1 MLAGSIKLDFMK
13 RRTLGGLIII
23 MIITIACGG
32 KEKESI
38 EKDIASMSWQEIEAQ
53 AQGRTVNMMMWSG
66 DPKINAYMNNYVAP
80 AMKERYNI
88 DVEISNGQ
96 GNAVVQ
102 LIMTEKQAGKDS
114 NIDMMWIN
122 GETFYQLR
130 QIKGLYGPFVEQLP
144 NAKLIDLDNPFIGT
158 DFQEPI
164 EGMEAPWGNVQM
176 TIIYNS
182 DKVKKVPQTRVE
194 LLEYVT
200 ENPGTFTFDNQFT
213 GLTFMKALLID
224 IAGGQ
229 ETLAG
234 DFNEEKYQE
243 YSAVLWSY
251 LRSIKPYLWKNGEVF
266 PENVAQ
272 IHQLFASGELH
283 FTMSN
288 NDAEVDNKINE
299 GLFPE
304 NSRAYVPDF
313 GTIQNSHYLGIA
325 DNAVDKAAAMVMI
338 NFMISP
344 EAQLEKQNP
353 DVWGDGTILNMS
365 KLSKEMQEKFQNIP
379 SRKYAPRRA
388 DIKEKALLELAP
400 EYMIRLAEDFRKE
413 IINK

>member
-1 MLAGSIKLDFMK
+1 MRDRSIKLDFMK

-23 MIITIACGG
+23 MIITIACGS

-102 LIMTEKQAGKDS
+102 LIMTEKQAGKDG

-130 QIKGLYGPFVEQLP
+130 QINGLYGPFVEQLP

-164 EGMEAPWGNVQM
+164 EGMETPWGNVQM

-182 DKVKKVPQTRVE
+182 DKVKKVPQTRAE

-200 ENPGTFTFDNQFT
+200 KNPGTFTFDNQFT

-243 YSAVLWSY
+243 YSPALWSY

-272 IHQLFASGELH
+272 IHQLFASGELN

-365 KLSKEMQEKFQNIP
+365 KLTKEMQEKFQNIP
-379 SRKYAPRRA
+379 SRKYAPKRA
-388 DIKEKALLELAP
+388 DIKEKALMELAP

>member
-1 MLAGSIKLDFMK
+1 MRDRSIKLDFMK

-23 MIITIACGG
+23 MIITIACGS

-102 LIMTEKQAGKDS
+102 LIMTEKQAGKDG

-130 QIKGLYGPFVEQLP
+130 QINGLYGPFVEQLP

-164 EGMEAPWGNVQM
+164 EGMETPWGNVQM

-182 DKVKKVPQTRVE
+182 DKVKKVPQTRAE

-200 ENPGTFTFDNQFT
+200 KNPGTFTFDNQFT

-243 YSAVLWSY
+243 YSAALWSY

-365 KLSKEMQEKFQNIP
+365 KLTKEMQEKFQNIP
-379 SRKYAPRRA
+379 SRKYAPKRA
-388 DIKEKALLELAP
+388 DIKEKALMELAP